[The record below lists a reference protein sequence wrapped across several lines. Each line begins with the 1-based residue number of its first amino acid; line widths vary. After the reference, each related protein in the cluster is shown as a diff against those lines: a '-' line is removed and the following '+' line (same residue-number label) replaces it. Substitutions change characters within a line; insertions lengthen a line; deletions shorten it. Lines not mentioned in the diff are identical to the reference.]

1 MNPKSCVGQEPES
14 KLKRVT
20 LIIQLARYLMDD
32 EFSKVYVYGRAIGK
46 NLKSGNEIENSYRIE
61 KKARIAAI
69 IGLFVY

>member
-1 MNPKSCVGQEPES
+1 
-14 KLKRVT
+14 
-20 LIIQLARYLMDD
+20 MDD